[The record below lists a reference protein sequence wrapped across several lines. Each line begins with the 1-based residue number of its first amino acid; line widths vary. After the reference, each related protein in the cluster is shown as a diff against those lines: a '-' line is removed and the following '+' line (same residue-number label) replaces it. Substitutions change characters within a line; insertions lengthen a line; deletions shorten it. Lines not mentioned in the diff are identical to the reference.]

1 VKTYCYALAL
11 THALALTQLSC
22 ASSPTAPP
30 AQPAAQPPAP
40 TATEPPPAATATTI
54 ESAREPEPSEEPSQ
68 PASEQAPAE
77 AQASDASD
85 QAEEQPEAAAAVPE
99 QLPNEILTVKGVIF
113 MLDYQASALKA
124 ADQEKCAKNA
134 EEDPAKLAECVKK
147 RREEFRAGAMR
158 FVKSSGDKLRWVV
171 YRRTG
176 DALKELY
183 AGRFK
188 VEAETNNTITL
199 RAQGG
204 GWGAR
209 PVFRGRRD
217 VTIQVPSTYRIVL
230 DDPQFGKLVYKARF
244 GLQEP

>member
-68 PASEQAPAE
+68 PASEQA
-77 AQASDASD
+77 
-85 QAEEQPEAAAAVPE
+85 EAAAAVPE